1 MKLNLNL
8 PKEASYKGPASI
20 GKRLVA
26 FVLDLLI
33 LDFVIGSPFNSLLS
47 KLSPKISP
55 METYSYFMSHSRDAM
70 LISLVTIAYGFLA
83 LLYFALLEYKTGQT
97 IGKMFMNIKVE
108 SEEQNLFLFMVR
120 SMFLLIVFPFILL
133 WLLDPLFMLL
143 SKEKMR
149 LSEIL
154 SRTRTVEIYHL
165 NEV

>member
-20 GKRLVA
+20 WKRLVA